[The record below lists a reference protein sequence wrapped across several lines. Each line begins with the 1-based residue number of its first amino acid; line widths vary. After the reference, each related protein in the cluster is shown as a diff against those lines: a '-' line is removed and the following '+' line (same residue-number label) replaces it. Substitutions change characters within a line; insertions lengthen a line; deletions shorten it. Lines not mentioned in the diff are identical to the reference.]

1 MEAENLNM
9 NNEMML
15 KSKSNESQRDEDDYR
30 EWLLKPREQDNN
42 SEETNKSIQRSG
54 SFELLDLEKG
64 TFYSHNRF
72 ELIINNL
79 MIITP

>member
-9 NNEMML
+9 NSDMML
-15 KSKSNESQRDEDDYR
+15 KSKSNESQRDEGDYR
-30 EWLLKPREQDNN
+30 EWLLKPREQENS

-64 TFYSHNRF
+64 TS
-72 ELIINNL
+72 IIS
-79 MIITP
+79 